1 MNNGSAKSA
10 NGSGGS
16 PKTSIDK
23 EKPKERK
30 SVEDTVTSLRQEL
43 QVLYESLKDKNEE
56 LLCLEKDVRD
66 RDISIKYLKNEFK
79 KLKDCLAPTCPN
91 CHKKVLKCHDQNDK
105 DIVTKVPVVDAQPD
119 EILVKFQKDLKDR
132 ECLIKELNK
141 KIVRLSDNLIF
152 VQKES
157 LAKDDRVEELQREID
172 KFRQVV
178 IFAGSLESSNIWLN
192 VWLTNRS
199 GRLQKLLLNSGRTK
213 TISSLTMAQALKILA
228 SLWQVNRCAW
238 SELLLVL
245 SHFRKCRERRTI
257 WLKFQ
262 RLQCKPH
269 YQRQLQAE
277 FLLNVNAQIINKIS
291 FFPNRSRQII
301 KSAILDN
308 DFMKNLES
316 TQIREIVDCMY
327 PVQYAAA
334 SLIIK
339 EGDVGSIGE
348 LIKEF
353 SIQNEF

>member
-178 IFAGSLESSNIWLN
+178 IFAGSLESSNI
-192 VWLTNRS
+192 
-199 GRLQKLLLNSGRTK
+199 
-213 TISSLTMAQALKILA
+213 
-228 SLWQVNRCAW
+228 
-238 SELLLVL
+238 
-245 SHFRKCRERRTI
+245 
-257 WLKFQ
+257 
-262 RLQCKPH
+262 
-269 YQRQLQAE
+269 
-277 FLLNVNAQIINKIS
+277 
-291 FFPNRSRQII
+291 
-301 KSAILDN
+301 
-308 DFMKNLES
+308 
-316 TQIREIVDCMY
+316 
-327 PVQYAAA
+327 
-334 SLIIK
+334 
-339 EGDVGSIGE
+339 
-348 LIKEF
+348 
-353 SIQNEF
+353 